1 MPLFD
6 CAEYILLEKLYYL
19 FGRVNIS
26 IIFVLELAVRRLS
39 TKRILRPNFNR
50 SPHLQLRGGFFFI
63 ISLLVNLKNQYKI
76 MSNYRKVFIGD
87 NFNPDN
93 QIEVR
98 HTNQNEIT
106 IEVVDFNSGY
116 ELTSSIAIDVSTA
129 ISFSK
134 ELRRLI
140 NEAKEI

>member
-1 MPLFD
+1 
-6 CAEYILLEKLYYL
+6 
-19 FGRVNIS
+19 
-26 IIFVLELAVRRLS
+26 
-39 TKRILRPNFNR
+39 
-50 SPHLQLRGGFFFI
+50 
-63 ISLLVNLKNQYKI
+63 
-76 MSNYRKVFIGD
+76 MSNYRKVFLGN

-98 HTNQNEIT
+98 NTNQNEIT
-106 IEVVDFNSGY
+106 IEVVDFNSDH

>member
-1 MPLFD
+1 
-6 CAEYILLEKLYYL
+6 
-19 FGRVNIS
+19 
-26 IIFVLELAVRRLS
+26 
-39 TKRILRPNFNR
+39 
-50 SPHLQLRGGFFFI
+50 
-63 ISLLVNLKNQYKI
+63 